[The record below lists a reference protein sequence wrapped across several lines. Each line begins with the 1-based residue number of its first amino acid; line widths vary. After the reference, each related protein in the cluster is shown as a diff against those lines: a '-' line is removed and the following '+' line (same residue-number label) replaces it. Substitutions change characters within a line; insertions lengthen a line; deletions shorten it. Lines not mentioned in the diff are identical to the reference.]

1 MKNGKWDARIRRASE
16 LSTTYPFAAEG
27 LRFYERVAQ
36 FQKSLYADVPP
47 ELGTKH
53 RASLR
58 GMRGQ
63 ELDLFFLLPR
73 FPAFL
78 SHIEQAAPVPLSQ
91 CAKELREADSTRRQ
105 EVVSQFWQAW
115 PEMPPN
121 LEPKLALISWLFLQ
135 PYAEYLA
142 DHDGRPPAEG
152 TPSRCPFCAGR
163 PIVGVLRPEGD
174 GAKRSLIC
182 ALCAKE
188 WDYRR
193 IVCPACRE
201 EDVHKL
207 AVYTAKEIAHARV
220 EACDSCR
227 SYLKTVD
234 LTKDG
239 HAVPVVDDLATT
251 PLDLWAAEHSYTR
264 LQTSLLGI

>member
-1 MKNGKWDARIRRASE
+1 MKTGKWDARIRRACD
-16 LSTTYPFAAEG
+16 LRAIYPFAAEG

-36 FQKSLYADVPP
+36 FQKSLYEEIPHEVGNKQSGGAP
-47 ELGTKH
+47 GI
-53 RASLR
+53 R
-58 GMRGQ
+58 GH
-63 ELDLFFLLPR
+63 ELDFYFLLPR

-78 SHIEQAAPVPLSQ
+78 SHVEQGAPAPLAQS
-91 CAKELREADSTRRQ
+91 AKELRDSDSARRQ
-105 EVVSQFWQAW
+105 EVLSRFWQAW
-115 PEMPPN
+115 PEPSPD
-121 LEPKLALISWLFLQ
+121 LHPAHALISWLFLQ
-135 PYAEYLA
+135 PFAEYLA
-142 DHDGRPPAEG
+142 DHHGGIASEG
-152 TPSRCPFCAGR
+152 TPSRCPFCAGK
-163 PIVGVLRPEGD
+163 PIVGALRTEGD

-193 IVCPACRE
+193 IVCPSCGE

-207 AVYTAKEIAHARV
+207 AVYSAKEIAHVRV

-227 SYLKTVD
+227 TYLKTVD

-251 PLDLWAAEHSYTR
+251 PLDLWASEHGYGR
-264 LQTSLLGI
+264 IQTNLLGI

>member
-1 MKNGKWDARIRRASE
+1 MKAGKWDARIRRANE
-16 LSTTYPFAAEG
+16 LRATYPFAAEG

-47 ELGTKH
+47 EIGTNQSA
-53 RASLR
+53 RLPGTSR
-58 GMRGQ
+58 Y

-78 SHIEQAAPVPLSQ
+78 SHIEQSAPAPLSQ
-91 CAKELREADSTRRQ
+91 CTKELREGDSNLRQ
-105 EVVSQFWQAW
+105 ETLSRFWQAW
-115 PEMPPN
+115 PEVAADLQPTH
-121 LEPKLALISWLFLQ
+121 ALISWLFLQ
-135 PYAEYLA
+135 PYAECLA
-142 DHDGRPPAEG
+142 DRDGAIPAEG
-152 TPSRCPFCAGR
+152 TPSRCPFCSGR
-163 PIVGVLRPEGD
+163 PLVGALRPEGD

-182 ALCAKE
+182 ALCARE

-193 IVCPACRE
+193 IVCPACGE

-207 AVYTAKEIAHARV
+207 AVYTAKEIAHVRV

-239 HAVPVVDDLATT
+239 HAVPIVDDLATT
-251 PLDLWAAEHSYTR
+251 PLDLWASEHGYTR
-264 LQTSLLGI
+264 IQTSLLGI